1 MVFGAADVG
10 VSSAAGME
18 DGNTCDMHYGDKV
31 GQSATGRL
39 VRSRR
44 NVELNPFPAG
54 VSLMKTAHKVG
65 TFFSYS
71 KRLGIIRGIAQS
83 MGVAQIRIQVD
94 LNGTR
99 IAVQHPLLFSI
110 FRYVI
115 FLLLKYL
122 FYNLTN

>member
-1 MVFGAADVG
+1 M
-10 VSSAAGME
+10 
-18 DGNTCDMHYGDKV
+18 

-71 KRLGIIRGIAQS
+71 NLLDILHGIAQS
-83 MGVAQIRIQVD
+83 MGVAQIIIQVD
-94 LNGTR
+94 LNGTC
-99 IAVQHPLLFSI
+99 IAAQHQLFFSI
-110 FRYVI
+110 IRYMI
-115 FLLLKYL
+115 FYC
-122 FYNLTN
+122 